1 MKDSTVAKFE
11 EIKNVLAGKKILV
24 AFSGGVDS
32 SVLAS
37 IVSEVA
43 TETTLLL
50 VSSPTVPETELTS
63 AEDIAKE
70 LGLKLIVK
78 KFDWLSEESLASN
91 PIDRCFKCKQIL
103 ADSWMKTAEELSLE
117 IVVEGTTASETEG
130 YRPGA
135 KALEESGVQSP
146 YLEVGI
152 TKDEIRE
159 YARSI
164 GLSVAEK
171 PSMACLATRF
181 PYDTE
186 INHERL
192 QMVEAVERSV
202 RTIFDVECVRA
213 RYHGDLV
220 RIEVGEHELP
230 KMFDTTKMNKLE
242 QQAHDA
248 GFAYVTLDLK
258 GYRTGA
264 MDEGLDLS

>member
-1 MKDSTVAKFE
+1 MKDLTVAKFDS
-11 EIKNVLAGKKILV
+11 IKRNLTGKKILV

-32 SVLAS
+32 TVLAS

-43 TETTLLL
+43 SDTTLLII
-50 VSSPTVPETELTS
+50 SSPTVPESELFG
-63 AEDIAKE
+63 AKDIAKE

-78 KFDWLSEESLASN
+78 EFNWLGEKSLATN
-91 PIDRCFKCKQIL
+91 QIDRCFRCKQIL
-103 ADSWMKTAEELSLE
+103 AESWLKTAQELGLD

-135 KALEESGVQSP
+135 KALEDSGVHSP
-146 YLEVGI
+146 YLDVNI

-159 YARSI
+159 YARNR

-181 PYDTE
+181 PYGTE

-192 QMVEAVERSV
+192 KMVETVEKAVM
-202 RTIFDVECVRA
+202 TIFDVECVRA
-213 RYHGDLV
+213 RFHGDLV
-220 RIEVGEHELP
+220 RIEVGENELP
-230 KMFDTTKMNKLE
+230 VMFDTAKMKELE
-242 QQAHDA
+242 EQAREA
-248 GFAYVTLDLK
+248 GFSYVTLDIR

-264 MDEGLDLS
+264 MDEGLDL